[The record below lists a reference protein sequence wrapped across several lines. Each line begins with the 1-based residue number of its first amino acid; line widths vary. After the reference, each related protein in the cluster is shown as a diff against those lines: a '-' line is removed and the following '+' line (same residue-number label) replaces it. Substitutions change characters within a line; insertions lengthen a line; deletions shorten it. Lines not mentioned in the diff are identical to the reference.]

1 MEPLYSVV
9 LPMRRLP
16 VVLLLAFIGA
26 FSLSG
31 QQVPPAT
38 TAAPTEGLTL
48 EVAPLGDSGELVVSR
63 LTFRLRL
70 GDSIPRD
77 TPLVIQ
83 GSVLQKNAVVR
94 NFRYALL
101 PEQRE
106 VVSFIQSLPVGEVEI
121 DARLLIPFEEQA
133 PMILGRVM
141 QPIAVALTGEAY
153 VASDTDG
160 AEGILAEGIVPET
173 SGAIRIL
180 PPRRDLA
187 PNLFIVD
194 VETKA
199 PVQRVE
205 FWVDEKKIF
214 TKNAPPYRA
223 ELDLGT
229 IPKRVEVKVVGY
241 DRAGRYVDAETF
253 VVNERETPLEVK
265 ITRTVTPDGISHFKL
280 SIQNPRNAPLKEI
293 SLFAGDQK
301 LIEWERPPYAFS
313 IANAQLAGVEFVR
326 ATATDDA
333 NYEASDLV
341 FLDGTRFSEQ
351 IEVNLVELP
360 VAVVDAGG
368 AAVVDLEQDD
378 FRVLE
383 DGKPQKITSFGFSSN
398 LPISVGILV
407 DHSGSMK
414 ARLDGARKAAIAFFQ
429 DIISPRDRA
438 FFGAF
443 AWDPSNISP
452 FVSNVEVLKSQVVS
466 MPEAEGGTALYDAI
480 VSGLYRFRT
489 VSGRKALIMVS
500 DGEDTVSRLTYDD
513 MLKYVRAARVP
524 VYFIGIGISSLNF
537 TATSRMRSIAAE
549 TGGVAYFIKNVD
561 DLTSTYEAL
570 EAELR
575 SQYLIGYYA
584 ESTRKDDKYRSVEVQ
599 TTREGA
605 KVRTIRGYIP

>member
-1 MEPLYSVV
+1 
-9 LPMRRLP
+9 MRLCRP
-16 VVLLLAFIGA
+16 ALLLAGILA
-26 FSLSG
+26 FPLTA
-31 QQVPPAT
+31 QTAPDTQAT
-38 TAAPTEGLTL
+38 ATEGLSL
-48 EVAPLGDSGELVVSR
+48 EVLPLGDSEGQVVSR
-63 LTFRLRL
+63 LTFRMQL
-70 GDSIPRD
+70 SSSVPPD

-83 GSVLQKNAVVR
+83 GSVLQEGAVVR
-94 NFRYALL
+94 NFRYALQPRERGVATFVQPL
-101 PEQRE
+101 PPG
-106 VVSFIQSLPVGEVEI
+106 VLEVE
-121 DARLLIPFEEQA
+121 ARLLVPFEEGT
-133 PMILGRVM
+133 PMMLAKVNETVT
-141 QPIAVALTGEAY
+141 VALTEKPYEAT
-153 VASDTDG
+153 AEDG
-160 AEGILAEGIVPET
+160 AEGIFAEGVVPEST
-173 SGAIRIL
+173 GAVKIL

-223 ELDLGT
+223 ELDLGA

-265 ITRTVTPDGISHFKL
+265 ITRTVTPDGVSHFKVN
-280 SIQNPRNAPLKEI
+280 IQNPRNVPLRDI
-293 SLFAGDQK
+293 ALYAGDRR
-301 LIEWERPPYAFS
+301 LITWERPPYALS
-313 IANAQLAGVEFVR
+313 IPTSQLAGAEFVR
-326 ATATDDA
+326 ASATDDS
-333 NYEASDLV
+333 NYEATDLL

-360 VAVVDAGG
+360 VSVTDSTG
-368 AAVVDLEQDD
+368 AAVVDLKESD
-378 FRVLE
+378 FVVLE
-383 DGKPQKITSFGFSSN
+383 DKKPQKITSFGFSTN

-414 ARLDGARKAAIAFFQ
+414 QRLGAAREAAISFFE

-443 AWDPSNISP
+443 AWDPSSISP
-452 FVSNVEVLKSQVVS
+452 FVSNVPALKSQVVS

-480 VSGLYRFRT
+480 VSGLYRFRS
-489 VSGRKALIMVS
+489 VQGRKALIMVS
-500 DGEDTVSRLTYDD
+500 DGEDTVSRLSYDD
-513 MLKYVRAARVP
+513 MLRYVRASRVP
-524 VYFIGIGISSLNF
+524 IYFIGIGISALDF
-537 TATSRMRSIAAE
+537 TATSRMKNIAAE
-549 TGGVAYFIKNVD
+549 TGGVAYFIRNVD
-561 DLTSTYEAL
+561 ELGPTYEKL

-584 ESTRKDDKYRSVEVQ
+584 ESTRKDERYRAVEVQ
-599 TTREGA
+599 TTRGGA

>member
-1 MEPLYSVV
+1 MQ
-9 LPMRRLP
+9 RLP
-16 VVLLLAFIGA
+16 VILLLTALCA
-26 FSLSG
+26 LSL
-31 QQVPPAT
+31 PAQEPAP
-38 TAAPTEGLTL
+38 AAPESLTL
-48 EVAPLGDSGELVVSR
+48 EVTPLGDSDELVVSR
-63 LTFRLRL
+63 LTFRLRF
-70 GDSIPRD
+70 DQSIPPG

-83 GSVLQKNAVVR
+83 GSVLQKGAVVR

-101 PEQRE
+101 PDQLS
-106 VVSFIQSLPVGEVEI
+106 VASFVQSLPVGDVEI
-121 DARLLIPFEEQA
+121 DARLLIPFESEA
-133 PMILGRVM
+133 PMLLGRVT
-141 QPIAVALTGEAY
+141 QQASVALTGKPYEAS
-153 VASDTDG
+153 AEDG

-173 SGAIRIL
+173 TGAIRIL

-205 FWVDEKKIF
+205 FWVDDKKIF

-223 ELDLGT
+223 ELDLGA
-229 IPKRVEVKVVGY
+229 IPKRVEVKVVGL

-253 VVNERETPLEVK
+253 VVNERETPLEIK

-280 SIQNPRNAPLKEI
+280 NIQNPRNVPLKDI
-293 SLFAGDQK
+293 TLFAGDRK
-301 LIEWERPPYAFS
+301 LIQWDRPPYAFS

-326 ATATDDA
+326 ASATDDS

-351 IEVNLVELP
+351 IDVNLVELP
-360 VAVVDAGG
+360 VSVVDAAGV
-368 AAVVDLEQDD
+368 AITDLQQGD
-378 FRVLE
+378 FRVME

-414 ARLDGARKAAIAFFQ
+414 PRLDGARKAAIAFFE
-429 DIISPRDRA
+429 DIITPKDRA

-443 AWDPSNISP
+443 AWDPSSISP
-452 FVSNVEVLKSQVVS
+452 FVSNVQSLRSQVIS

-489 VSGRKALIMVS
+489 VTGSRALIMVS

-513 MLKYVRAARVP
+513 MLRYVRASRVP
-524 VYFIGIGISSLNF
+524 IYFIGIGISSLDF
-537 TATSRMRSIAAE
+537 TVTSRMKNIAAE
-549 TGGVAYFIKNVD
+549 TGGVAYFIRNVD
-561 DLTSTYEAL
+561 DLSTTYEKL

-584 ESTRKDDKYRSVEVQ
+584 ESTRTDDKYRAVDVQ
-599 TTREGA
+599 TTRNGA

>member
-1 MEPLYSVV
+1 MQ
-9 LPMRRLP
+9 RLP
-16 VVLLLAFIGA
+16 VILLLVALSA
-26 FSLSG
+26 FSLSA
-31 QQVPPAT
+31 QEPEP
-38 TAAPTEGLTL
+38 AAPESLTL
-48 EVAPLGDSGELVVSR
+48 EVTPLGDSDEMVVSR

-70 GDSIPRD
+70 DQSIPPG

-83 GSVLQKNAVVR
+83 GSVLQKGAVVR

-101 PEQRE
+101 PNQLS
-106 VVSFIQSLPVGEVEI
+106 VASFVQSLPVGDVEI
-121 DARLLIPFEEQA
+121 DARLLIPFESEA
-133 PMILGRVM
+133 PMLLGRVTH
-141 QPIAVALTGEAY
+141 PSSVALTGKPYEAS
-153 VASDTDG
+153 AEDG

-173 SGAIRIL
+173 TGAIRIL

-223 ELDLGT
+223 ELDLGA

-280 SIQNPRNAPLKEI
+280 NIQNPRNVPLKDI
-293 SLFAGDQK
+293 ALFAGDRK

-326 ATATDDA
+326 ASATDEA

-351 IEVNLVELP
+351 IDVNLVELP
-360 VAVVDAGG
+360 VSVVDAAGV
-368 AAVVDLEQDD
+368 AITDLQQGD
-378 FRVLE
+378 FRVME

-414 ARLDGARKAAIAFFQ
+414 PRLDGARKAAIAFFE
-429 DIISPRDRA
+429 DILTPKDRA

-443 AWDPSNISP
+443 AWDPSSISP
-452 FVSNVEVLKSQVVS
+452 FVSNVQSLRSQVIS

-489 VSGRKALIMVS
+489 VTGSRALIMVS

-513 MLKYVRAARVP
+513 MLRYVRASRVP
-524 VYFIGIGISSLNF
+524 IYFIGIGISALDF
-537 TATSRMRSIAAE
+537 TVTSRMRNIAAE
-549 TGGVAYFIKNVD
+549 TGGVAYFIRNVD
-561 DLTSTYEAL
+561 DLSTTYEKL

-584 ESTRKDDKYRSVEVQ
+584 ESTRTDDKYRAVDVQ
-599 TTREGA
+599 TTRSGA
-605 KVRTIRGYIP
+605 RVRTIKGYIP

>member
-1 MEPLYSVV
+1 MAMEV
-9 LPMRRLP
+9 
-16 VVLLLAFIGA
+16 
-26 FSLSG
+26 
-31 QQVPPAT
+31 
-38 TAAPTEGLTL
+38 E
-48 EVAPLGDSGELVVSR
+48 PLGDSGDLVVSR
-63 LTFRLRL
+63 LTFRLTID
-70 GDSIPRD
+70 GSVPPD

-83 GSVLQKNAVVR
+83 GSILQKEAVVR
-94 NFRYALL
+94 NFRYVLL
-101 PEQRE
+101 PVQRD
-106 VVSFIQSLPVGEVEI
+106 VVAFVQSLPVGDVEI
-121 DARLLIPFEEQA
+121 EARLLIPFEEQA
-133 PMILGRVM
+133 PMILARATHPVL
-141 QPIAVALTGEAY
+141 VALTNRPYEAS
-153 VASDTDG
+153 AADG

-187 PNLFIVD
+187 PNLFIVG
-194 VETKA
+194 VETKP
-199 PVQRVE
+199 PVQKVE

-280 SIQNPRNAPLKEI
+280 SIQNPRNVPLKDI
-293 SLFAGDQK
+293 ALFAGDRK

-313 IANAQLAGVEFVR
+313 IANAQLEGVEFVR
-326 ATATDDA
+326 ASAMDDS

-341 FLDGTRFSEQ
+341 FLDGTRFSQE

-360 VAVVDAGG
+360 VSVVDSGG
-368 AAVVDLEQDD
+368 AAITDLQQTD

-383 DGKPQKITSFGFSSN
+383 EGKLQKITSFGYSSN

-414 ARLDGARKAAIAFFQ
+414 PRLDGARKAAIAFFE
-429 DIISPRDRA
+429 DIITPRDRA

-452 FVSNVEVLKSQVVS
+452 FVSNVEALKSQVVS

-480 VSGLYRFRT
+480 VSGLYRFRSL
-489 VSGRKALIMVS
+489 SGRKALVMVS

-513 MLKYVRAARVP
+513 MLKYVRASRVP
-524 VYFIGIGISSLNF
+524 IYFIGIGISALNF
-537 TATSRMRSIAAE
+537 TATSRMKNIAAE
-549 TGGVAYFIKNVD
+549 TGGVAYFIRNVE
-561 DLTSTYEAL
+561 DLSSTYEAL

-584 ESTRKDDKYRSVEVQ
+584 ESTRKDDKYRTVEVQ
-599 TTREGA
+599 TTRDGA
-605 KVRTIRGYIP
+605 KVRTIRGYVP

>member
-1 MEPLYSVV
+1 
-9 LPMRRLP
+9 MRRAP
-16 VVLLLAFIGA
+16 VVLLLVGIWA

-31 QQVPPAT
+31 QEASPASA
-38 TAAPTEGLTL
+38 TAPEGLTL
-48 EVAPLGDSGELVVSR
+48 EVTPLGDGEGLVVSR

-70 GDSIPRD
+70 DDSVPPA

-101 PEQRE
+101 PSQRE
-106 VVSFIQSLPVGEVEI
+106 VVTFVQSLPVGEVEI
-121 DARLLIPFEEQA
+121 DARLLIPFEVQA
-133 PMILGRVM
+133 PMILARVLH
-141 QPIAVALTGEAY
+141 PVSVALTNQPYEA
-153 VASDTDG
+153 SEDDG

-173 SGAIRIL
+173 SGAIRII

-194 VETKA
+194 VDTKP

-223 ELDLGT
+223 ELDLGA

-241 DRAGRYVDAETF
+241 DRAGRYIDAETF

-280 SIQNPRNAPLKEI
+280 NIQNPRNVPLKDI
-293 SLFAGDQK
+293 ALFAGDQK

-313 IANAQLAGVEFVR
+313 IANAQLDGVEFVR
-326 ATATDDA
+326 ASATDDA

-341 FLDGTRFSEQ
+341 FLDGTRFSEE

-360 VAVVDAGG
+360 VSVVNAAG
-368 AAVVDLEQDD
+368 AAIVDLQRED
-378 FRVLE
+378 FRVME
-383 DGKPQKITSFGFSSN
+383 DGKPQKITSFGFSTN

-414 ARLDGARKAAIAFFQ
+414 PRLDEARKAAIAFFQ
-429 DIISPRDRA
+429 DIISPKDRA

-443 AWDPSNISP
+443 AWDPSSISP
-452 FVSNVEVLKSQVVS
+452 FVSNVEALKSQVVS

-513 MLKYVRAARVP
+513 MMKYVRASRVP
-524 VYFIGIGISSLNF
+524 IYFIGIGISSLNF
-537 TATSRMRSIAAE
+537 TVTSRMRSISAE
-549 TGGVAYFIKNVD
+549 TGGVAYFIRNVD
-561 DLTSTYEAL
+561 DLSTTYEAL

-584 ESTRKDDKYRSVEVQ
+584 ESTRKDDKYRAIEVQ
-599 TTREGA
+599 TARDGV
-605 KVRTIRGYIP
+605 KVRTIRGYVP